1 MGPSDSPCLTD
12 VSICQRSIVLS
23 HVEFVSF
30 RGRACGGKVESSCC
44 CFPTQRARTHS
55 RPPST
60 EFLMTVDLWS
70 KYSTVCPVCPACVP
84 APPSVFLRTDHKSVV
99 RLAGMANER
108 ERELRPIWITLRPF
122 FRVSTSCTLP
132 LPFFARLLV
141 ATLLQHE
148 YGTGGR
154 RTDGMAASARISQC
168 QKFAQEVD
176 AVDALL
182 ANICRFSIGSK
193 CSAVDSTATPS
204 PPCMHQRMRVFIR
217 WRLR

>member
-1 MGPSDSPCLTD
+1 
-12 VSICQRSIVLS
+12 
-23 HVEFVSF
+23 
-30 RGRACGGKVESSCC
+30 
-44 CFPTQRARTHS
+44 
-55 RPPST
+55 
-60 EFLMTVDLWS
+60 MTVDLWS
-70 KYSTVCPVCPACVP
+70 TYSTVCPVCPACVP
-84 APPSVFLRTDHKSVV
+84 APPSVFLRTDHNFARFGQLS
-99 RLAGMANER
+99 ETIF
-108 ERELRPIWITLRPF
+108 P
-122 FRVSTSCTLP
+122 RVAFSCTPPIFLP
-132 LPFFARLLV
+132 DI
-141 ATLLQHE
+141 LLQHE

>member
-1 MGPSDSPCLTD
+1 
-12 VSICQRSIVLS
+12 
-23 HVEFVSF
+23 
-30 RGRACGGKVESSCC
+30 
-44 CFPTQRARTHS
+44 
-55 RPPST
+55 
-60 EFLMTVDLWS
+60 MTVDLWS
-70 KYSTVCPVCPACVP
+70 TYSTVCPVCPACVP
-84 APPSVFLRTDHKSVV
+84 APPSVFLRTDH
-99 RLAGMANER
+99 N
-108 ERELRPIWITLRPF
+108 
-122 FRVSTSCTLP
+122 
-132 LPFFARLLV
+132 FARFGQLTETIFPRV
-141 ATLLQHE
+141 AFLHPSHFLPDILLQHE

-204 PPCMHQRMRVFIR
+204 PPWRDMHQRMRVFIR